1 MAQLV
6 KNPSSMRGR
15 PGSIP
20 VSFTFTEHRPSDLWA
35 SALQLFLKNKWMNR
49 LRFKNRVFLT
59 SAPLT
64 PLRFFGFLNFIY
76 LLLAVLSLHC
86 WYGLFSSSCKQGLL
100 SSCGAWANCGDFCW
114 SGAQALKHMS
124 FSSGSAW
131 ALEHRLNSCGAQAY
145 CSMACG
151 IFPDQGLNPCLL
163 HWQVDSLPLS
173 LQESPIEILNTDW
186 PSLG

>member
-6 KNPSSMRGR
+6 KNHLLCVGDL
-15 PGSIP
+15 GSIP
-20 VSFTFTEHRPSDLWA
+20 VSFTFTEHRLSDFWA

-49 LRFKNRVFLT
+49 LRFKNRFFLM

-76 LLLAVLSLHC
+76 LFLAVLSLHC
-86 WYGLFSSSCKQGLL
+86 WYGLFSISGKQGLL
-100 SSCGAWANCGDFCW
+100 SSCGAWANCSDFCW

-131 ALEHRLNSCGAQAY
+131 ALEHRLNSCAAQAY
-145 CSMACG
+145 LLQGMWDIPGSG
-151 IFPDQGLNPCLL
+151 IEPMSSALAGGFFTTEPPGKP
-163 HWQVDSLPLS
+163 HWNS
-173 LQESPIEILNTDW
+173 
-186 PSLG
+186 